1 MANDAR
7 VSSASDNERRVLV
20 LPPTGADAL
29 AMGKLFAANSIPC
42 ALSTSAAQLLED
54 QRLGAATLIVSEVA
68 LLDHAEDFV
77 ARLMPQPVWSD
88 LPIVVLSR
96 SGRESAALADVVAR
110 LGNVSVVER
119 PVRTSTLVSLVR
131 SCLRARERQYQMRE
145 YLVRQA
151 RSQRALREAQ
161 QAIETERER
170 LLEAERATRSD
181 AERANR
187 VKDEFLATLSH
198 ELRTPLHSILGWTYV
213 MRRSRE
219 LPREVAAG
227 LDVIE
232 RNARVQAQIIEDL
245 LDMSRIVSGK
255 VRLHLESVD
264 LASVLSSTVDTVRP
278 SAQAKDLR
286 LDVAIDPGECTVR
299 GDPDRLQQVLW
310 NLLTN
315 AVKFCRKEG
324 RIGVTLTSE
333 SSQVHVE
340 VTDDGEGID
349 PDFLPH
355 IFDRFRQADAS
366 AARRHGGLGLGL
378 SIVKNLV
385 ELHGGE
391 VAAES
396 AGRNA
401 GALFRVTLPLAAS
414 ALQAAAAA
422 AAVGTAGDGVG
433 VAAGGDGLAAAAR
446 GAAPCGPEPVVADL
460 HGMKILV
467 VDDEPDARSLL
478 QRLFRNCNASVVAAS
493 SADEAVEALLRHAPD
508 VLISDIGMPGADGYM
523 LIRRV
528 RSLAGAKGE
537 VPAIALTAYAHVEDK
552 AKALRAGFQSH
563 LSKPIEPK
571 ELISAVES
579 LAVRGTRPAH

>member
-1 MANDAR
+1 MASDR
-7 VSSASDNERRVLV
+7 VRSAANDNERRVLV

-29 AMGKLFAANSIPC
+29 AIGKLFAANSIPC
-42 ALSTSAAQLLED
+42 ALFTGAAQLLEE
-54 QRLGAATLIVSEVA
+54 QRSGAAALIVSEVV
-68 LLDHAEDFV
+68 LLEHADDFV
-77 ARLMPQPVWSD
+77 AALMPQPVWSD
-88 LPIVVLSR
+88 LPILVLSR
-96 SGRESAALADVVAR
+96 SGHESAALAGIMAR

-119 PVRTSTLVSLVR
+119 PIRTSTLVSLVR

-145 YLVRQA
+145 YLLRQA

-170 LLEAERATRSD
+170 LLAAERTARSD

-187 VKDEFLATLSH
+187 IKDEFLATLSH

-219 LPREVAAG
+219 LSREVAAG

-232 RNARVQAQIIEDL
+232 RNARVQTQIIEDL

-255 VRLHLESVD
+255 VRLHIEPVD
-264 LASVLSSTVDTVRP
+264 LGSVLRSTVDTVRP
-278 SAQAKDLR
+278 SAQAKDIR
-286 LDVAIDPGECTVR
+286 LDVTIDPADCTVR
-299 GDPDRLQQVLW
+299 GDADRLQQVLW

-315 AVKFCRKEG
+315 AVKFSRKEG
-324 RIGVTLTSE
+324 RIGVTLACDRS
-333 SSQVHVE
+333 HVRVE
-340 VTDDGEGID
+340 IADDGEGID
-349 PDFLPH
+349 PNFLPH
-355 IFDRFRQADAS
+355 IFDRFRQADAT

-378 SIVKNLV
+378 SIVKQLV
-385 ELHGGE
+385 ELHGGT

-401 GALFRVTLPLAAS
+401 GALFRVTLPLGPSAA
-414 ALQAAAAA
+414 QAAAAI
-422 AAVGTAGDGVG
+422 AGDSTGG
-433 VAAGGDGLAAAAR
+433 GAARVAASPAD
-446 GAAPCGPEPVVADL
+446 PVVADL

-493 SADEAVEALLRHAPD
+493 SADEALEALLRDAPD
-508 VLISDIGMPGADGYM
+508 VLISDIGMPGADGYV

-528 RSLAGAKGE
+528 RSLEGTKGA
-537 VPAIALTAYAHVEDK
+537 VPAIALTAYAHSEDK
-552 AKALRAGFQSH
+552 AKALQSGFQSH
-563 LSKPIEPK
+563 LAKPI
-571 ELISAVES
+571 
-579 LAVRGTRPAH
+579 

>member
-7 VSSASDNERRVLV
+7 LSSGPSDNERRVLV
-20 LPPTGADAL
+20 LPPTRADAL
-29 AMGKLFAANSIPC
+29 AIDKLFGAHSIPC
-42 ALSTSAAQLLED
+42 VLHTNAAQLLEE
-54 QRLGAATLIVSEVA
+54 QRSGAAALIVSEVA
-68 LLDHAEDFV
+68 LLEHADDFV
-77 ARLMPQPVWSD
+77 AALMPQPVWSD
-88 LPIVVLSR
+88 LPILVLSR
-96 SGRESAALADVVAR
+96 SGRESAALAGVVAR

-119 PVRTSTLVSLVR
+119 PIRTSTLVSLVR

-145 YLVRQA
+145 YLLKQA

-161 QAIETERER
+161 QTIETERER
-170 LLEAERATRSD
+170 LLEAERAARGD

-187 VKDEFLATLSH
+187 IKDEFLATLSH

-264 LASVLSSTVDTVRP
+264 LGSVLRSTVDTVRP
-278 SAQAKDLR
+278 SAQAKDIR
-286 LDVAIDPGECTVR
+286 LDVTIDPADCTVR
-299 GDPDRLQQVLW
+299 GDGDRVQQVLW

-315 AVKFCRKEG
+315 AVKFTRKEG
-324 RIGVTLTSE
+324 RIGVTLACE
-333 SSQVHVE
+333 SAQVRVE

-366 AARRHGGLGLGL
+366 TARRHGGLGLGL

-385 ELHGGE
+385 ELHGGA

-396 AGRNA
+396 AGHNA
-401 GALFRVTLPLAAS
+401 GALFRVTLPLAAT
-414 ALQAAAAA
+414 AAQAAGAAAAA
-422 AAVGTAGDGVG
+422 GTVGDGSG
-433 VAAGGDGLAAAAR
+433 VAAGSDEGAAAR
-446 GAAPCGPEPVVADL
+446 GTAPFAVETAVADL

-493 SADEAVEALLRHAPD
+493 SADEAVEALLRDAPD
-508 VLISDIGMPGADGYM
+508 VLISDIGMPGADGYV

-528 RSLAGAKGE
+528 RSLGGAKGE
-537 VPAIALTAYAHVEDK
+537 VPAIALTAYAHSEDK

-579 LAVRGTRPAH
+579 LAVRGFRPPH